1 MRRIFRWQATLTL
14 VLMSFFISA
23 FAQTPEPEL
32 TATTSAEC
40 GQVIENEFS
49 LPYEYHEYLLQLN
62 PGDQLKVNVLPTGEY
77 LFSALE
83 LYEPAG
89 NAIAAQYEVEQRPVL
104 ESGILSGRGQYK
116 LYVYNYSRSSSGQPS
131 AFEGGRAGVY
141 QLLIS
146 CTLKDG
152 TVVSP

>member
-1 MRRIFRWQATLTL
+1 MKRMFSWQATLTL
-14 VLMSFFISA
+14 LLTSFSIFA

-77 LFSALE
+77 LFSTLD
-83 LYEPAG
+83 LFEPAG
-89 NAIAAQYEVEQRPVL
+89 NAISTQYEVEQRPVL

-116 LYVYNYSRSSSGQPS
+116 LHVYNYGRSTGGQPDS
-131 AFEGGRAGVY
+131 REGGRAGIY
-141 QLLIS
+141 KLLIS
-146 CTLKDG
+146 CTLQDG
-152 TVVSP
+152 TVVNP